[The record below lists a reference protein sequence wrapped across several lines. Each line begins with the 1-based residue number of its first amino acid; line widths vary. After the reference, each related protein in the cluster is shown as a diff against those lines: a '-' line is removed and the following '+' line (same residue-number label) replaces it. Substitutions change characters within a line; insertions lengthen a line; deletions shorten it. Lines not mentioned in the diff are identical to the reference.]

1 MHELKSAL
9 KQTRSSNVC
18 GNDGVT
24 PKMII
29 NCNNS
34 FIEKYFLFFFRYI
47 FKYCVVPDELNITHI
62 IPIKKDKGKSINDI
76 NNLRPISIS
85 NCLAQIFER
94 LLLMKMK
101 NINITHANQ
110 FGYKNKT
117 SCSHALFIFKETV
130 IHYLENKKHC
140 FAVFLDAIKAFD
152 NLWRQALFL
161 KLKRIG
167 NIILSAIILLKVYYD
182 KLSCKIKVNN
192 VLSKLI
198 KLARG
203 VKQGGI
209 LSGDLFNFFIDDLI
223 HECCNAGVGVFF
235 IDIIIAI
242 LCFCDD
248 VCLLSPNEHD
258 MQILLNICD
267 NYSKKWGLEYNTAK
281 CKFIVFGSNK
291 LNNTNFI
298 LNNLSLSYCNNIK
311 YLGVEFTN
319 NLNFNDFFLKKFLS
333 VTNSFFSLNSF
344 GFKPCGI
351 NPFLQSQVYKSF
363 CLSRLLYSFEILS
376 INKKH
381 LM

>member
-1 MHELKSAL
+1 
-9 KQTRSSNVC
+9 
-18 GNDGVT
+18 
-24 PKMII
+24 
-29 NCNNS
+29 
-34 FIEKYFLFFFRYI
+34 
-47 FKYCVVPDELNITHI
+47 
-62 IPIKKDKGKSINDI
+62 
-76 NNLRPISIS
+76 
-85 NCLAQIFER
+85 
-94 LLLMKMK
+94 
-101 NINITHANQ
+101 
-110 FGYKNKT
+110 
-117 SCSHALFIFKETV
+117 
-130 IHYLENKKHC
+130 
-140 FAVFLDAIKAFD
+140 
-152 NLWRQALFL
+152 
-161 KLKRIG
+161 
-167 NIILSAIILLKVYYD
+167 LKVYYD

-203 VKQGGI
+203 VKLGGI

-311 YLGVEFTN
+311 YLGVEFYN
-319 NLNFNDFFLKKFLS
+319 NLNFNDFFFKKILS
-333 VTNSFFSLNSF
+333 VSNSFFSLNSF

-376 INKKH
+376 INKKTLNVMNVNQNNIIRFMTGLPKNSH
-381 LM
+381 ISNTRRILKLLSINELNDYMKLIFIKNLKYSKICNDIFNYLLNQNYKNNTKSFIKEFKSLCTRLNLSCIEVFENINEIVKKFKIDCLNVEESIEKELILTCLNNNHDYKMIDQLNLVTYSGPQYNVNNLD